1 MIWNWSL
8 ADFYVI
14 DWILQ
19 INNHFD
25 YSINKIRSVESW
37 KHLEHNANTHP
48 EIGAKLISHALL
60 RQLASTA
67 DQLTKKSSVPTSLL
81 SVTVPAYITRTSN
94 STAKKYFS
102 NGYLIPASGNVAG
115 LWIRSTVLL
124 LPSWS
129 LISSVY
135 YLTFLLVL
143 YSYLTNPRMNV
154 ECKCGRMH
162 IWYWIL
168 NIGMHL
174 KR

>member
-81 SVTVPAYITRTSN
+81 SVTVPAYAGPLCITIRTDFG
-94 STAKKYFS
+94 APKKKKKT
-102 NGYLIPASGNVAG
+102 GGGNPVVN
-115 LWIRSTVLL
+115 LRSELRFLVKKCLYIFFFVVI
-124 LPSWS
+124 LPLQS
-129 LISSVY
+129 
-135 YLTFLLVL
+135 
-143 YSYLTNPRMNV
+143 
-154 ECKCGRMH
+154 
-162 IWYWIL
+162 
-168 NIGMHL
+168 
-174 KR
+174 